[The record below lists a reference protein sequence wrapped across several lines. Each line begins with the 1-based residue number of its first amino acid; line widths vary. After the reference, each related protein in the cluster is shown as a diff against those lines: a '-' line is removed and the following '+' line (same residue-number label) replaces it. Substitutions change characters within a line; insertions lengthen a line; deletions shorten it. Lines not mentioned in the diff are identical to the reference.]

1 MKTPLTV
8 RWRADTEEHSEKL
21 GGSELALHA
30 CRLQH
35 LADVCFYFNGIT
47 PKAII
52 AFGLTS
58 TCGEEKLRAV
68 LLQSRTQ
75 HDYSNITPPSSREGS
90 QQDILV
96 IADLELQRIMTKYLI
111 QQCLSTLLVARTSTF
126 SY

>member
-1 MKTPLTV
+1 MQTTV

-68 LLQSRTQ
+68 VGQSRTK
-75 HDYSNITPPSSREGS
+75 HKRSNITPPCRREGV
-90 QQDILV
+90 QQDILHV
-96 IADLELQRIMTKYLI
+96 ADLELQRILTESLI
-111 QQCLSTLLVARTSTF
+111 GNPSNQ
-126 SY
+126 